1 MEELPRYK
9 LRFTADVTITHQ
21 AQYGR
26 IDPSFLND
34 DITREHTYQ
43 ETITFF
49 VMPRWLII
57 GLVALILLII
67 IIKKI
72 RHAQHAKA
80 AAMQAEL
87 EELRQLKAAKD
98 AEKSATD
105 SPSEPASQ

>member
-1 MEELPRYK
+1 M
-9 LRFTADVTITHQ
+9 RFTADVTITYQ
-21 AQYGR
+21 AEIGN
-26 IDPSFLND
+26 IDPEYLTE
-34 DITREHTYQ
+34 DIIKEYTIT

-105 SPSEPASQ
+105 STSESAPQ